1 MASEAQRNTDAHKHQ
16 WLPLESRI
24 EIVPLQES
32 FAGKTSKLPYD
43 AAMLAT
49 ALKALIDQGSDR
61 LHGVPTTVDPLQG
74 GHLSVG
80 AKRSREVDHESD
92 NCEEE
97 PAVKRTKTE

>member
-61 LHGVPTTVDPLQG
+61 LGR
-74 GHLSVG
+74 
-80 AKRSREVDHESD
+80 KRQREVDHESD
-92 NCEEE
+92 ICAE
-97 PAVKRTKTE
+97 